1 MKNIWLIAAGLGVA
15 GTAAYL
21 ISRNL
26 GNKEEDITVAKGK
39 IHHITDAFSRAKD
52 YSSFN
57 K

>member
-26 GNKEEDITVAKGK
+26 GNKDEDITVAKGK

-52 YSSFN
+52 YSSV